1 MEALPD
7 VLLMRPYFREMVWGG
22 RRLEELLG
30 KDLPADKAIGES
42 FELSAY
48 PGRESAVAAGP
59 LAGRDLR
66 GLFEEYGEQ
75 LVGRQVRERYGDRF
89 PLLIKL
95 LDAQQ
100 DLSVQV
106 HPDDAYTQ
114 RQGLEDAGKMEAWFV
129 LHADQ
134 GRVAY
139 GLQPGVDPQAFAAA
153 LENGR
158 VEEVIRFHPVQA
170 GDVLFVPPGT
180 VHALCSG
187 VLLYEVQQSSDLTF
201 RIYDYGRL
209 GLDGKL
215 RQLHIEEAME
225 VIDFGAQLAGPRPW
239 RSQPSAEADRAV
251 LAECEHF
258 RLNLYCPAGDQV
270 RHAAGDSFLALT
282 LIAGKAEVSG
292 GRGRGRAAERFAL
305 RPGDTALIPAH
316 REFSVE
322 SARGT
327 GCTYLIASVGQVSA
341 SS

>member
-1 MEALPD
+1 MEMLPD
-7 VLLMRPYFREMVWGG
+7 VLPMRPYFREMVWGG
-22 RRLEELLG
+22 RRLEEQFG

-48 PGRESAVAAGP
+48 PEWESAVAAGP

-66 GLFEEYGEQ
+66 TLFEEYGEQ

-106 HPDDAYTQ
+106 HPDDAYT
-114 RQGLEDAGKMEAWFV
+114 RQKGLDDAGKMEAWFV

-134 GRVAY
+134 GRVAH

-153 LENGR
+153 LEDGR
-158 VEEVIRFHPVQA
+158 VEEVIRFHPVRA
-170 GDVLFVPPGT
+170 GDVVFVPPGT

-187 VLLYEVQQSSDLTF
+187 VVLYEVQQSSDLTY

-209 GLDGKL
+209 GLDGKP
-215 RQLHIEEAME
+215 RQLHIEAAME
-225 VIDFGAQLAGPRPW
+225 VIDFGAQLVGPRAW
-239 RSQPSAEADRAV
+239 RSQSGAEADRAV
-251 LAECEHF
+251 LVECEHF
-258 RLNLYCPAGDQV
+258 RLNIYCPVGDQV
-270 RHAAGDSFLALT
+270 RHGAGDSFLALT
-282 LIAGKAEVSG
+282 LIAGKATVNGSRE
-292 GRGRGRAAERFAL
+292 RGRATERFAL
-305 RPGDTALIPAH
+305 HPGDTALIPAH
-316 REFSVE
+316 REFSVA
-322 SARGT
+322 SAGKNQ
-327 GCTYLIASVGQVSA
+327 CTYLIASVGEVDA